1 MALAL
6 SSRTAVAACAAV
18 MPMMER
24 IYRRV
29 LAAPIARGWLR
40 P

>member
-1 MALAL
+1 MGLSATLVAL
-6 SSRTAVAACAAV
+6 
-18 MPMMER
+18 MESV
-24 IYRRV
+24 YRRV